1 MLYIL
6 YNRVMTNGVCCVYYT
21 NIIILSGP
29 CRMRVIQMTTDGG
42 VRAGENNEKP
52 RDPDRTRDLF
62 GVQLEVIQKRREE
75 FLPQRQ
81 YLYVYIYISLFLSFL
96 RRR

>member
-1 MLYIL
+1 
-6 YNRVMTNGVCCVYYT
+6 
-21 NIIILSGP
+21 
-29 CRMRVIQMTTDGG
+29 MRVIQMTTDGG